1 MPDRE
6 QIYIEY
12 VDKVR
17 RYVEWKIQNRHD
29 AEDLVSSVFV
39 KVYQNIKSFD
49 EKKASISTWIYIITR
64 NTVIDYFKAHKIVF
78 ELPEV
83 LEYTEEGFEDI
94 LKKETLEELASAL
107 EQLEQRKRNL
117 IILRYYSGYTLKQ
130 AAEKMQMSYANAKI
144 IHAKALRELKKL
156 MAMTYP

>member
-17 RYVEWKIQNRHD
+17 RYVEWKIQNRQD
-29 AEDLVSSVFV
+29 AEDLVSSIFV

-49 EKKASISTWIYIITR
+49 EKKASISTWIYTITR
-64 NTVIDYFKAHKIVF
+64 NTVIDYFKTHKTVC

-83 LEYTEEGFEDI
+83 LEYTEDGFEDI
-94 LKKETLEELASAL
+94 LKKETLEELADAL
-107 EQLEQRKRNL
+107 EQLEQRKRDL
-117 IILRYYSGYTLKQ
+117 IILHYYSGYTLKQ
-130 AAEKMQMSYANAKI
+130 AAEKMQMSYANVKI

-156 MAMTYP
+156 MS